1 MPPLLYRVVNT
12 ILTYLNAGSYYKT
25 PEEIRNAFNIASL
38 QLYKKLRGNMAQYI
52 PGRPLAA
59 VNFEQTNVSTDAL
72 EEMYRVYYF
81 NSLPLNIIDSV
92 SNRTIDVI
100 QVIEAQYNSASDP
113 YYPVLILPDNQF
125 GTMSNNPIIQPITT
139 RPYGR
144 LIGYDKLTGILS
156 YEISP
161 VANIVSVMV
170 RCLTLPT
177 IVNFNFTF
185 STTKPLP
192 EVDLADPLFV
202 DTDWT
207 DDKYDQLVFMTV
219 EQLGFNISNGTLIQ
233 AGQAQ
238 EQKVL

>member
-25 PEEIRNAFNIASL
+25 AEEIRNAFNIASL
-38 QLYKKLRGNMAQYI
+38 QLYKKLRGNMAQYA

-59 VNFEQTNVSTDAL
+59 VNFEQTSVTTDAL
-72 EEMYRVYYF
+72 SEMYRVYYF
-81 NSLPLNIIDSV
+81 QSLPLNIVDAVTNRSID
-92 SNRTIDVI
+92 II
-100 QVIEAQYNSASDP
+100 QVIEAQYNSANDP
-113 YYPVLILPDNQF
+113 YYPVLVLPDNQF
-125 GTMSNNPIIQPITT
+125 GTMSNNLIIPPTTT

-144 LIGYDKLTGILS
+144 LIGYDVTTGVLS
-156 YEISP
+156 YEIVP
-161 VANIVSVMV
+161 VANVVSVMV

-177 IVNFNFTF
+177 VVDFNFKID
-185 STTKPLP
+185 TTKPLP

-202 DTDWT
+202 DTDWS